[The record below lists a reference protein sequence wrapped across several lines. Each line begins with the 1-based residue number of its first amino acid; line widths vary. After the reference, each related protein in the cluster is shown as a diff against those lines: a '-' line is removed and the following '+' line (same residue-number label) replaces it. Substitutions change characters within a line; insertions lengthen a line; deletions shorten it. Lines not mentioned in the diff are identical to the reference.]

1 MKRLAIAA
9 AGAAV
14 IGLAGCSGGGAPTA
28 APSSPRAAASA
39 KAGHTTVAVS
49 CSKQYQTWR
58 NGQGKEI
65 ISALHSVSMADTAAG
80 AQVLTVAL
88 KRAKPVVVR
97 AAHHPVPACADPRG
111 YWTVLWMHVSAAAS
125 GTGSASSTRAA
136 MKGVPKIEHQLT
148 AELRHVSG

>member
-1 MKRLAIAA
+1 MKRLALAA

-14 IGLAGCSGGGAPTA
+14 IGLAGCSSGAPTA

-65 ISALHSVSMADTAAG
+65 IAALHSVSTAGTAASG
-80 AQVLTVAL
+80 QVLTVAL
-88 KRAKPVVVR
+88 KRAKPVVAR

-111 YWTVLWMHVSAAAS
+111 YWTVLLMHVSAAVS

-136 MKGVPKIEHQLT
+136 MKGVPKIERQLT
-148 AELRHVSG
+148 TELRHVSG